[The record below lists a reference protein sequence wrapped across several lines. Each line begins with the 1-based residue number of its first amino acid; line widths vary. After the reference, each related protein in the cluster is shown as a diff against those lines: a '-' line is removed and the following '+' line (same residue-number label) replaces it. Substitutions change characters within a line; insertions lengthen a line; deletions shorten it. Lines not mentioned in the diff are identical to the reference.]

1 MDRIKTNK
9 YKDVVTSGRVD
20 ILRQIVQNRRYLRDI
35 NPVYSTT
42 SDFLTW
48 TIEKGY
54 SEAAKL
60 VMAELLRRD
69 PSIKLSGQY
78 KMAVSTEN
86 LELVKL
92 FLEVVQDKNPVN
104 REGDADGLPSPLHLA
119 ASKGNLEIVRA
130 ILEKIEDKNPKD
142 LNGRVTP
149 LHMAASGAHV
159 EVTKCIIE
167 AGIENKNPGL
177 ATNLILIAFFVK
189 L

>member
-1 MDRIKTNK
+1 MDRIKTSK

-35 NPVYSTT
+35 NPVYSNFETQT
-42 SDFLTW
+42 SSDFLTW

-86 LELVKL
+86 LELVKF

-119 ASKGNLEIVRA
+119 ASNGNLEIVRA
-130 ILEKIEDKNPKD
+130 ILEKVEDKNPKD

-177 ATNLILIAFFVK
+177 ATNF
-189 L
+189 